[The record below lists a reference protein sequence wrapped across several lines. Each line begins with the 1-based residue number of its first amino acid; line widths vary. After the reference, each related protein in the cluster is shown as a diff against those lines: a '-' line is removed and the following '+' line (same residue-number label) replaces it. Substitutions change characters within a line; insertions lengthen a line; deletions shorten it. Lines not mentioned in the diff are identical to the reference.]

1 MTDSNAPEQL
11 RKLLDERGIGWK
23 AGLENVTWV
32 GDWCF
37 VEYDNGKLA
46 ATCEPSLTPEQ
57 AVAATLGRGECFY
70 APDYQGFTWWDE
82 NDEEHYEEYSASDE
96 CWSASCSECGNT
108 MIVGDEGWFNGWDE
122 IKEWTEEGS
131 DKLHKGYVLEPTFN
145 FCPNC
150 GKSVKR

>member
-1 MTDSNAPEQL
+1 MSMLSLQIDNL
-11 RKLLDERGIGWK
+11 RLMARLVRDYDYDEISRM
-23 AGLENVTWV
+23 LRE
-32 GDWCF
+32 
-37 VEYDNGKLA
+37 A
-46 ATCEPSLTPEQ
+46 AYTIESLRERLQ
-57 AVAATLGRGECFY
+57 DRRGECFY
-70 APDYQGFTWWDE
+70 IPDYQGFTWWDE

-96 CWSASCSECGNT
+96 CWSASCNECGNT
-108 MIVGDEGWFNGWDE
+108 MIVGDEGWFKGWDE